1 MSPKGLMLNE
11 QEHFKDKIKELP
23 VSFIP
28 LDIILPYALQKM
40 VQTELLVCN
49 EYVPVF

>member
-1 MSPKGLMLNE
+1 MLNE
-11 QEHFKDKIKELP
+11 QEHFKDKIKEQP

-28 LDIILPYALQKM
+28 YDTILPYALQKM
-40 VQTELLVCN
+40 IQMEMLVCN

>member
-1 MSPKGLMLNE
+1 MLPLLHFNTYEHSIKRYRYILSHQKGLMLNE

-28 LDIILPYALQKM
+28 
-40 VQTELLVCN
+40 
-49 EYVPVF
+49 